1 MFSFRT
7 KVLYQLWVELKR
19 PLVLNMYDLS
29 RYELRNSREKP
40 DK

>member
-7 KVLYQLWVELKR
+7 KVLYKLWVELKR
-19 PLVLNMYDLS
+19 PLVLNMY
-29 RYELRNSREKP
+29 ELMYWQENP

>member
-19 PLVLNMYDLS
+19 PLVLNMYELS
-29 RYELRNSREKP
+29 MFQLRNSQENTNK
-40 DK
+40 